1 MRVRNE
7 NEQASSIAFFAWYHT
22 PWSLA
27 ELSGVGFDAAEAA
40 IEYGATKVILS
51 SSSQARIGS
60 AIAKLK
66 NAYYSSRAEIIG
78 FAANLAEESTLEETV
93 QTLFSKVGVLDHIIF
108 TAGDAPQLTPFVDT
122 DFTTMKQAGMVRF
135 FAPLLVARYG
145 HKNLAPGPASSIT
158 LTTGVSGEKPIAG
171 WAVTSSY
178 LSGLHGM
185 MRGLALD
192 LKPTRVNL
200 VSPGGMDT
208 AMWNILDSES
218 KASVLS
224 ELGKLTT
231 TGHVGRSQ
239 DIAEAYLYCM
249 KDWNLTGTVI
259 SSNGGRLL
267 V

>member
-1 MRVRNE
+1 MPDQTKYINKLSGCRILV
-7 NEQASSIAFFAWYHT
+7 IGGT
-22 PWSLA
+22 
-27 ELSGVGFDAAEAA
+27 SGVGFDAAEAA
-40 IEYGATKVILS
+40 LEYGATKVILS
-51 SSSQARIGS
+51 SSSQARIDS

-66 NAYYSSRAEIIG
+66 NAYPSSRAEIIG
-78 FAANLAEESTLEETV
+78 FAVNLAEESTLEETV
-93 QTLFSKVGVLDHIIF
+93 QNLFSKAGVLDHIIF

-208 AMWNILDSES
+208 AMWNVLDSES
-218 KASVLS
+218 KASVLA

-249 KDWNLTGTVI
+249 KDWNLTGTII